1 MNRSGLAGPFLILLT
16 TGAVAQEATT
26 TPAVVPDTAESS
38 GQPPWTVWRAAPETR
53 DTETLHQRALEKW
66 AAGDA
71 DPALGLLAEAI
82 ARFPY
87 NASNYVAR
95 SRILSELKRYDAAI
109 ADLRRATELE
119 PARSNAWGNLGWHLI
134 LQGDFAA

>member
-1 MNRSGLAGPFLILLT
+1 MQRRYVSWMLTMSLL
-16 TGAVAQEATT
+16 GVHGHEARAQDA
-26 TPAVVPDTAESS
+26 
-38 GQPPWTVWRAAPETR
+38 AAPIPSAALATALETR
-53 DTETLHQRALEKW
+53 NTMTLRQRALEKW

-82 ARFPY
+82 ARIPY
-87 NASNYVAR
+87 DASNYMAR

-119 PARSNAWGNLGWHLI
+119 PALSNAWGNLGWHLI